1 MIDES
6 IKGRLSPGGKIESQ
20 GAMPRKGIEPL
31 RRAALVEAAIGE
43 IAERGGAGTTVARI
57 AARAGVSGALAHHYF
72 GSKDRILL
80 AAMRHLLS
88 LYGAEARGAL
98 AMAATPR
105 DRLRAI
111 VRVSFSASGFRQE
124 TVAAWL
130 DFYAQ
135 ARTDAPTRRLLT
147 VYQRRLRSN
156 LLDALRPLTPAPE
169 RVAEGAA
176 ALIDGVY
183 LRAALGRVGDPEG
196 LVMEWIEARLR

>member
-1 MIDES
+1 
-6 IKGRLSPGGKIESQ
+6 
-20 GAMPRKGIEPL
+20 MPRKGIEPL

-80 AAMRHLLS
+80 AAMRHILS
-88 LYGAEARGAL
+88 VYGAEARGAL
-98 AMAATPR
+98 AMATSPA

-111 VRVSFSASGFRQE
+111 VRISFSAANFRPD

-130 DFYAQ
+130 DFYVQ
-135 ARTDAPTRRLLT
+135 ARIHAPTRRLLS

-156 LLDALRPLTPAPE
+156 LVHALRPLAADPA
-169 RVAEGAA
+169 RVADGAA

-183 LRAALGRVGDPEG
+183 LRAALGAADDPEK
-196 LVMEWIEARLR
+196 LVMAWIDARLTMAEAPT